1 MFEARRGARKVA
13 SPSSNPTNAKQ
24 AVTPTASRRAGGR
37 AARQAPA
44 TDAEAASLDIGR
56 QRDEPHPHV
65 AQRIHEGI
73 VAWIDHH
80 VGLRADAEGK
90 YVQVKVDAHR
100 HQLRGANP
108 AALAA
113 RAGQAGPRVDA
124 AVADPVAERRDAP
137 LDDASWKEIGRAAC
151 RERGWQYV

>member
-1 MFEARRGARKVA
+1 MIRRPPRSTRTDTLLPYTTLFRSAA
-13 SPSSNPTNAKQ
+13 
-24 AVTPTASRRAGGR
+24 ASR
-37 AARQAPA
+37 
-44 TDAEAASLDIGR
+44 DIGQ